1 MNEILSQHGGW
12 LILSIAFGV
21 SVGAAELLGRYRD
34 EPQLAVASGPGF
46 AYLLL
51 NGLISGLAY
60 GLLVHY
66 NDKIFVGLQHDRLL
80 TSIVAGF
87 GSMLV
92 MRSKLFSFKTEGG
105 ETFAVGPDAVLSTFL
120 RSADRRID
128 RNRSAPR
135 QKLVYDSVKT
145 IRNPSLAA
153 SFLITSLASYQN
165 LSDSEKATLSDI
177 IQKVQ
182 GQADLPPQLKLMAI
196 CYGLLNVAG
205 ESNFKSLMEQ
215 LKEYSDNEVP

>member
-12 LILSIAFGV
+12 LILSIAFGF

-51 NGLISGLAY
+51 NGLIAGLAY

-66 NDKIFVGLQHDRLL
+66 SDKIFTGLQNDRLL

-92 MRSKLFSFKTEGG
+92 MRSKFFSFKTEGG
-105 ETFAVGPDAVLSTFL
+105 ETFAVGPDAVLSTYL
-120 RSADRRID
+120 RSVDRRID

-165 LSDSEKATLSDI
+165 LSDTEKATLSDI

-196 CYGLLNVAG
+196 CFGLLNVAG

-215 LKEYSDNEVP
+215 LKEYSDNEVT

>member
-1 MNEILSQHGGW
+1 VNEILSQHGGW

-34 EPQLAVASGPGF
+34 EPQLAVASLPGF
-46 AYLLL
+46 GYLLL
-51 NGLISGLAY
+51 NGLISGIAY
-60 GLLVHY
+60 GLLVY
-66 NDKIFVGLQHDRLL
+66 YKDKIFVGLQNDRLL
-80 TSIVAGF
+80 TSIIAGF

-105 ETFAVGPDAVLSTFL
+105 ETFAVGPDVVLSTFL
-120 RSADRRID
+120 RSVDRRID

-145 IRNPSLAA
+145 VRNPSLAA
-153 SFLITSLASYQN
+153 SFIITSLASYQN
-165 LSDSEKATLSDI
+165 LSDSEKSTLSDI

-196 CYGLLNVAG
+196 CFGLLNVAG
-205 ESNFKSLMEQ
+205 EGNFKSLMEQ
-215 LKEYSDNEVP
+215 LKEYSDNEAP